1 MPKHITRE
9 RRHPS
14 ALDLVSEG
22 DGFRKSGHFPEA
34 EEAYRKAV
42 RIDPRFDDAW
52 AELGCLMMDG
62 RRFRESA
69 ACFRR
74 IPGERDGEAEA
85 DDPAQTA
92 IQLLLGVVSLRPAW
106 ARGQFSLGCAYEHLG
121 DNERARGH
129 LSHAL
134 RLDPSRQAA
143 VQALFARMFWFEGKW
158 REGIAAADLA
168 LKANPKFFLAH
179 IVRSK
184 CCSEL
189 GDIQESIPS
198 MLRALEIVPNRE
210 LHSGL
215 LFEMNYL
222 PETTPE
228 SLYIEACRWN
238 AWYAAPLA
246 SQIRPHSNTPDPE
259 RRLKVGYVS
268 PDLYGHPIAKFLIPV
283 LQFHH
288 RSRFEVFV
296 YSVGSKADS
305 ITDFMRNSTENF
317 VSTEAPD
324 VKLAERIRADGI
336 DILVDLAGHTT
347 GPAHLL
353 FALKPAPVQ
362 VSWLGVLSTTGMP
375 TIDYF
380 LGDTQM
386 PCPGTE
392 HLFAETIYRLPR
404 SLGCYRPTDNVPVA
418 PAPSLENG
426 YVTFGSCNNPSKIT
440 RDVVRLWSA
449 ILLLVPE
456 SQMLLKWNNM
466 ETEPKQRRL
475 RQWFME
481 DGIGPER
488 LTFTGASKATQYL
501 REYSAIDIAL
511 DPFPYN
517 GGSTTL
523 DALWMG
529 VPVVTLAGRMPVQ
542 RIGASILTAVGLHDF
557 IAHTPEQYLK
567 TALYLAAIVPQTTNL
582 RQEIRQALVASP
594 FMDEIGIV
602 RDVENAY
609 REMWRTWCRSQKKL
623 SDLASNDSP
632 AAQRL

>member
-1 MPKHITRE
+1 MR
-9 RRHPS
+9 RRHS
-14 ALDLVSEG
+14 ALHLVRRG
-22 DGFRKSGHFPEA
+22 DGFRKSGDFPHA

-42 RIDPRFDDAW
+42 RIDPRFNDAW
-52 AELGCLMMDG
+52 TELGCLMMDC
-62 RRFRESA
+62 RRFREST

-74 IPGERDGEAEA
+74 IAGGRDGEAEA

-92 IQLLLGVVSLRPAW
+92 VDLLLGVVSRRPDW
-106 ARGQFSLGCAYEHLG
+106 VRGQFSLGCAYEHLG
-121 DNERARGH
+121 DNGRARDH
-129 LSHAL
+129 LGHAL

-143 VQALFARMFWFEGKW
+143 VQALLARMYWFEKNW
-158 REGIAAADLA
+158 KQGIAAADRA
-168 LKANPKFFLAH
+168 LEANPKFFLAH

-198 MLRALEIVPNRE
+198 MLRALAILPNRE

-222 PETTPE
+222 RETTPE

-246 SQIRPHSNTPDPE
+246 SQIRPHCNTPDPE

-268 PDLYGHPIAKFLIPV
+268 PDLYGHPISKFLIPV
-283 LQFHH
+283 LEFHH

-305 ITDFMRNSTENF
+305 ITDVIRNSTENF
-317 VSTEAPD
+317 VSTEVPD

-353 FALKPAPVQ
+353 FAVKPAPVQ

-375 TIDYF
+375 TMDYF
-380 LGDTQM
+380 LGDAQM

-392 HLFAETIYRLPR
+392 HLFTETIYRLPR

-418 PAPSLENG
+418 PAPSLKNG
-426 YVTFGSCNNPSKIT
+426 YITFGCCNNPSKIS
-440 RDVVRLWSA
+440 REVVRLWSA
-449 ILLLVPE
+449 IMHLVPE
-456 SQMLLKWNNM
+456 SRMLLKWNDM
-466 ETEPKQRRL
+466 ETESKQRRL
-475 RQWFME
+475 RQWFVE
-481 DGIGPER
+481 DGIGLER
-488 LTFTGASKATQYL
+488 LIFAGASKTTQYL
-501 REYSAIDIAL
+501 REYGAIDISL

-523 DALWMG
+523 DTLWMG

-542 RIGASILTAVGLHDF
+542 QIGASILTAAGLSDF
-557 IAHTPEQYLK
+557 IAQTPEQYLK
-567 TALYLAAIVPQTTNL
+567 IALYLAAVVPKTPNL
-582 RQEIRQALVASP
+582 RQEIRRALVASP
-594 FMDEIGIV
+594 WMDEIGIV

-609 REMWRTWCRSQKKL
+609 REMWRTWCRSQGTL
-623 SDLASNDSP
+623 SDLASHTSP
-632 AAQRL
+632 SAQRF